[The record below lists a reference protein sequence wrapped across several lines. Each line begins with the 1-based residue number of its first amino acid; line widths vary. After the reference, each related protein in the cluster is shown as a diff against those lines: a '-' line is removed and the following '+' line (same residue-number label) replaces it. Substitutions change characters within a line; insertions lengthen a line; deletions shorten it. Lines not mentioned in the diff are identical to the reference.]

1 METINDNREVIRGDT
16 KYNFNYFKF
25 PTDLTQSHNDHYM
38 IIQINVQTNL
48 GVPQG
53 RFIPRFGVGQLTGD
67 YSKVDELNWKGGGQ
81 FVSEAQGA
89 QMGRIGAVGLTTN
102 PNIDNWSP
110 VYGTGSDPF
119 KMGPTSRGTR
129 RIKDA
134 IALFMPTPIIYN
146 TINDYEEIKL
156 TQLFGQGI
164 SALAGAASARNASA
178 AGASIADAQA
188 AGASASGAVDALG
201 RVVGTASKM
210 FGYPINPR
218 VEVLFSNTKLRQYVF
233 EFLLA
238 PTSEEESKMISNIVR
253 TLRFHAAPELVFAG
267 NFFIPPAE
275 FDITFY
281 HNGKENLALPRIN
294 TCILDRIE
302 VDYTPQQGMYASF
315 SNGHPV
321 TTRLSLGLREVEV
334 IHKTRVYQGF

>member
-1 METINDNREVIRGDT
+1 METTNDNRGILPGVDT
-16 KYNFNYFKF
+16 KYNFKYYKF
-25 PTDLTQSHNDHYM
+25 PQDLTQSYNNHYM
-38 IIQINVQTNL
+38 VIQINVPAKF
-48 GVPQG
+48 GYVP
-53 RFIPRFGVGQLTGD
+53 RSNFPITGTTGEL
-67 YSKVDELNWKGGGQ
+67 SKVDQLNSIVTAAEGAVLGSTR
-81 FVSEAQGA
+81 FVSPEMAARQ
-89 QMGRIGAVGLTTN
+89 GRIGGIGLTDN
-102 PNIDNWSP
+102 PSAGPLD
-110 VYGTGSDPF
+110 DPL
-119 KMGPTSRGTR
+119 KMGPTSRGTT
-129 RIKDA
+129 RISDA

-146 TINDYEEIKL
+146 TINDYEEVKL
-156 TQLFGQGI
+156 THLFGQGI
-164 SALAGAASARNASA
+164 AALAGAAASRNSSA
-178 AGASIADAQA
+178 AGGSINDAQQ
-188 AGASASGAVDALG
+188 AGAQASGSVDALG
-201 RVVGTASKM
+201 RLAGTASKM

-238 PTSEEESKMISNIVR
+238 PTSEEESKIISNIIR
-253 TLRFHAAPELVFAG
+253 TLRFHAAPELEALG

-321 TTRLSLGLREVEV
+321 TTRLSLGLREVEI

>member
-1 METINDNREVIRGDT
+1 METTNDNREILPGVDS
-16 KYNFNYFKF
+16 KYNFKYYKF
-25 PTDLTQSHNDHYM
+25 PTDLTQSYNNHYM
-38 IIQINVQTNL
+38 IIQINV
-48 GVPQG
+48 PAK
-53 RFIPRFGVGQLTGD
+53 FGYAVRGNFPITGTTGEL
-67 YSKVDELNWKGGGQ
+67 SKVDELNSITNNVLTGGASR
-81 FVSEAQGA
+81 FVSSEQARRQGRV
-89 QMGRIGAVGLTTN
+89 GGIGLTDN
-102 PNIDNWSP
+102 P
-110 VYGTGSDPF
+110 YAGTYDPL
-119 KMGPTSRGTR
+119 KMGPTSRGTT
-129 RIKDA
+129 RISDA

-146 TINDYEEIKL
+146 TINDYEEVKL

-164 SALAGAASARNASA
+164 AALAGAASARNASA

-188 AGASASGAVDALG
+188 AGASASGAVDAFG

-238 PTSEEESKMISNIVR
+238 PTSEEESKVISNIIR
-253 TLRFHAAPELVFAG
+253 TLRFHAAPELEAFG
-267 NFFIPPAE
+267 TFFIPPAE

-321 TTRLSLGLREVEV
+321 TTRLSLGLREVEI

>member
-1 METINDNREVIRGDT
+1 METTNDNREILPGVDS
-16 KYNFNYFKF
+16 KYNFKYYKF
-25 PTDLTQSHNDHYM
+25 PTDLTQSYNNHYM
-38 IIQINVQTNL
+38 VIQINVPAKF
-48 GVPQG
+48 GY
-53 RFIPRFGVGQLTGD
+53 IPRGNFTITETTGEL
-67 YSKVDELNWKGGGQ
+67 SKVDQLNSIINAGGARR
-81 FVSEAQGA
+81 FVSPEMAARQGRV
-89 QMGRIGAVGLTTN
+89 GGIGLTDD
-102 PNIDNWSP
+102 PNAGPFN
-110 VYGTGSDPF
+110 DPL
-119 KMGPTSRGTR
+119 KAGPTSRGTT
-129 RIKDA
+129 RISDA

-146 TINDYEEIKL
+146 TINDYEEVKL

-164 SALAGAASARNASA
+164 AALAGAASARNASA

-188 AGASASGAVDALG
+188 AGASASGAVDAFG
-201 RVVGTASKM
+201 RLVGTASKM

-238 PTSEEESKMISNIVR
+238 PTSEEESKVISNIIR
-253 TLRFHAAPELVFAG
+253 TLRFHAAPELEALG
-267 NFFIPPAE
+267 TFFIPPAE

-321 TTRLSLGLREVEV
+321 TTRLSLGLREVEI